1 MRATSG
7 SLAKG
12 ELTMSKRLPATL
24 SSVRTEF
31 ATFFER
37 VMVLYNLS
45 FFKEEK
51 DHKVEDVKRFTIEL
65 HEAGRINDYIKEL
78 IDESISDFALLLPGQ
93 VKKRGIDLD
102 FLDAKI
108 SLAISDLNAE
118 IGELIH

>member
-1 MRATSG
+1 
-7 SLAKG
+7 
-12 ELTMSKRLPATL
+12 MSDYEHPI
-24 SSVRTEF
+24 SVSIVRHEF
-31 ATFFER
+31 GTFFDR
-37 VMVLYNLS
+37 VRWLYNLS